1 MTRPTPFDLA
11 FDPLAEQRFPALK
24 EELARDGRDPRD
36 RDAFLVS
43 PEAVQLIRD
52 LRPTEGVGEAI
63 DQLVAFVHHAY
74 LFWDSGQLYT
84 SVPAEQLEAFL
95 GATPPVSDSEIT
107 SPFYVQLPERKVWGE
122 VLQGEPHEPLDG
134 AFVHHDPA
142 GDLRVLGVFGMNRER
157 DGFSVVEATGPRALN
172 LARPDGSAL
181 CGPVMPGGDA
191 AGLHSIAGGEELLE
205 LGWRARKL
213 GAGVQVG

>member
-1 MTRPTPFDLA
+1 MPRPTPFDLA

-24 EELARDGRDPRD
+24 EELARDDRDSRD

-43 PEAVQLIRD
+43 PEAVKLIRD

-84 SVPAEQLEAFL
+84 SVPLEQLEAFL
-95 GATPPVSDSEIT
+95 GAAPPVSDSEIT
-107 SPFYVQLPERKVWGE
+107 TPFYVQLPERHVWGE

-134 AFVHHDPA
+134 AFVHHAPA

-181 CGPVMPGGDA
+181 FGPVMPGGDA